1 MISFYWDKTVKRRVQ
16 DVVYHEYVE
25 EMRSVYIE
33 RQREFEMLLTDQII
47 PFFKSLK
54 TTLSRITEGDKEYF
68 DNIFDDMDF
77 DLHEMNSY
85 LTTMLNR

>member
-54 TTLSRITEGDKEYF
+54 MTLSRITEGDKEYF

>member
-1 MISFYWDKTVKRRVQ
+1 
-16 DVVYHEYVE
+16 
-25 EMRSVYIE
+25 MRSVYIE

-54 TTLSRITEGDKEYF
+54 IMMMKMSEGDKEYF
-68 DNIFDDMDF
+68 DNIFDDMDL

>member
-1 MISFYWDKTVKRRVQ
+1 MISFFWDKTVKRRVQ
-16 DVVYHEYVE
+16 DEVYHEYVE

-54 TTLSRITEGDKEYF
+54 IMMMKMSEGDKEYF